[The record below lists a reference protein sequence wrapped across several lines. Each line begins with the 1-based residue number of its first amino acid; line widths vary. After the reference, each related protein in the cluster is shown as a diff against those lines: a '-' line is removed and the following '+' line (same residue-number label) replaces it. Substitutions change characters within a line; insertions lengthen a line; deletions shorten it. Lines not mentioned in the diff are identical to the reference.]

1 MSKQTTEVEVA
12 EVMPASLAERIAP
25 FAVQDPRE
33 IAERLVTAALKA
45 ETLEEIFES
54 AEMASADD
62 VAGIPLRVRGVQWN
76 PSSFGEGPTFY
87 AVLDCVDD
95 AAQEEITVGCGS
107 VLVLAQLIRVQEL
120 RLFPIEITFSRRT
133 RATAAGFY
141 PIIASLVAPGF

>member
-1 MSKQTTEVEVA
+1 MTKQSLEVDVA
-12 EVMPASLAERIAP
+12 EAMPPSLAERIAP

-33 IAERLVTAALKA
+33 IAERLVVQALGA
-45 ETLEEIFES
+45 ETLDAIFAS

-62 VAGIPLRVRGVQWN
+62 VAGIPLRIRGVQWN
-76 PSSFGEGPTFY
+76 PSSFGDGPSFY

-95 AAQEEITVGCGS
+95 AKQEEITVGCGS

-120 RLFPIEITFSRRT
+120 RLFPITVTFKRRA

-141 PIIASLVAPGF
+141 PIIAELVPGF